1 MSLQTPLTAVSAVP
15 RGNVNPVLNEIAH
28 ALEQL
33 VASGEPTVIDLAR
46 LPFSPGELEELEH
59 ELGEGELRASLD
71 ALGEST
77 IRETAYPGV
86 WWLEHRNSAGETVGR
101 FVEVT
106 RTPDILKSQDADIA
120 AGRDVLEKRLKRLC
134 GTETSAA
141 GANHGE
147 KDQ

>member
-1 MSLQTPLTAVSAVP
+1 MNLQSPLTAASAVP

-46 LPFSPGELEELEH
+46 LPFSPGELEDLER
-59 ELGEGELRASLD
+59 ELGEGELKATLD
-71 ALGEST
+71 ALGESI

-86 WWLEHRNSAGETVGR
+86 WWLEHRNAAGEIVGR

-106 RTPDILKSQDADIA
+106 RTPDILRSQDADIA

-134 GTETSAA
+134 GPELVSA